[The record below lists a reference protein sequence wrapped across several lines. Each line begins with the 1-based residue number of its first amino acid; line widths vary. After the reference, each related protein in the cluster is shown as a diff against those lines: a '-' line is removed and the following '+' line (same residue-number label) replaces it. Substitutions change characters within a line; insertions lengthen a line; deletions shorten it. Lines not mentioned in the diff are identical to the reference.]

1 MMGSFGFWGWLAL
14 GLILIALEVMVIPG
28 GFLLWIGVAALA
40 MGGIAWLLPMAWQAE
55 LVLFGALAL
64 AASFLAWKLHHGK
77 DRATDAAEGL
87 HDRGGQLIGRSF
99 ELEEAIKNGFGRVRI
114 DDTLWRVAGRDMP
127 RGGRVKVV
135 GVDGATLRVE
145 PG

>member
-14 GLILIALEVMVIPG
+14 GLLLIALEVMVIPG

-40 MGGIAWLLPMAWQAE
+40 MGGIAWLFPMMWQVE
-55 LVLFGALAL
+55 LVIFGLLAL